1 MALPI
6 IGISSGFEFDQNYL
20 FKGYPRLMLNRD
32 YPRSIEQAGGI
43 PIVLPLTESYAIA
56 LEQVRAV
63 DGLVLSGGQDV
74 NPLIYGQEPHEKLG
88 NISPERDAFELLLLR
103 AAVELKKP
111 VMGICRGSQV
121 MNAYFG
127 GTLFQ
132 DNSLK
137 DGAYIK
143 HAQSANPQ
151 LPIHHVTAEKGSFLE
166 KAVGEEVFL
175 INSFHHQSI
184 DQVAPGFKA
193 IATSNDG
200 LIEGIEA
207 VGDHFMFAVQ
217 WHPEMMSREDGPS
230 QKIFSAYVN
239 QVQSMK

>member
-1 MALPI
+1 MSLPI

-32 YPRSIEQAGGI
+32 YPRSIEAAGGI
-43 PIVLPLTESYAIA
+43 PLVLPLSQNYDVVR
-56 LEQVRAV
+56 EQVRRVDAV
-63 DGLVLSGGQDV
+63 LLSGGQDV
-74 NPLIYGQEPHEKLG
+74 NPLIYNQEPHEKLN
-88 NISPERDAFELLLLR
+88 NISPERDAFELLVLQ

-111 VMGICRGSQV
+111 VMGICRGSQI

-137 DGAYIK
+137 EGAYIK

-151 LPIHHVTAEKGSFLE
+151 QPIHHVTVEADSFLA
-166 KAVGEEVFL
+166 KAVGKTEFL

-184 DQVAPGFKA
+184 DKVAPGFKA
-193 IATSNDG
+193 IASAHDG
-200 LIEGIEA
+200 VVEGIEA
-207 VGDHFMFAVQ
+207 TGDHFMFAVQ
-217 WHPEMMSREDGPS
+217 WHPEMMSAEDVPS
-230 QKIFSAYVN
+230 QSIFKAFIN
-239 QVQSMK
+239 QVKL

>member
-1 MALPI
+1 MSLPI

-43 PIVLPLTESYAIA
+43 PIVLPLTERYEVA
-56 LEQVRAV
+56 LEQVRTIDA
-63 DGLVLSGGQDV
+63 LLLSGGQDV
-74 NPLIYGQEPHEKLG
+74 DPLIYGQEPHEKLA

-111 VMGICRGSQV
+111 VMGICRGSQI

-132 DNSLK
+132 DNSMK
-137 DGAYIK
+137 EGAYIK
-143 HAQSANPQ
+143 HAQAANPQ
-151 LPIHHVTAEKGSFLE
+151 QPIHHVYVEEMSFLAQ
-166 KAVGEEVFL
+166 AVGETEFL

-184 DQVAPGFKA
+184 DKVAPGFKA
-193 IATSNDG
+193 VAKSKDG
-200 LIEGIEA
+200 IVEAIEA
-207 VGDHFMFAVQ
+207 TGDHFMFAVQ
-217 WHPEMMSREDGPS
+217 WHPEMMSRENT
-230 QKIFSAYVN
+230 QAQAIFTAYVEYVK
-239 QVQSMK
+239 QR

>member
-1 MALPI
+1 MSLPI

-43 PIVLPLTESYAIA
+43 PIVLPLTSTYEVA

-63 DGLVLSGGQDV
+63 DALLLSGGQDV
-74 NPLIYGQEPHEKLG
+74 NPLIYGQEPHEKLA
-88 NISPERDAFELLLLR
+88 NISPERDAFEVLLLR

-111 VMGICRGSQV
+111 VMGICRGSQI

-132 DNSLK
+132 DNSMK
-137 DGAYIK
+137 EGVYIK
-143 HAQSANPQ
+143 HAQAANPQ
-151 LPIHHVTAEKGSFLE
+151 QPIHHVQVDADSFLA
-166 KAVGEEVFL
+166 KAVGETSFL

-184 DQVAPGFKA
+184 DQVAPGFKVVAKSKDGIVEA
-193 IATSNDG
+193 IESTT
-200 LIEGIEA
+200 
-207 VGDHFMFAVQ
+207 DHFMFAVQ
-217 WHPEMMSREDGPS
+217 WHPEMMSHENKPS
-230 QKIFSAYVN
+230 QDIFTAYIN
-239 QVQSMK
+239 QVKQA

>member
-1 MALPI
+1 MSLPI
-6 IGISSGFEFDQNYL
+6 IGISSGFEFDANYL

-43 PIVLPLTESYAIA
+43 PVVLPLTESYEVA

-63 DGLVLSGGQDV
+63 DGILLSGGQDV
-74 NPLIYGQEPHEKLG
+74 DPLIYGQEPHEKLA

-111 VMGICRGSQV
+111 VMGICRGSQI
-121 MNAYFG
+121 MNAHFG

-132 DNSLK
+132 DNSMK

-143 HAQSANPQ
+143 HSQAANPQ
-151 LPIHHVTAEKGSFLE
+151 QPIHHVTVEADSFLG
-166 KAVGEEVFL
+166 KAVGQTEFL

-184 DQVAPGFKA
+184 DKVAPGFKV
-193 IATSNDG
+193 IAMSKDG
-200 LIEGIEA
+200 IVEGIESTT
-207 VGDHFMFAVQ
+207 DHFMFAVQ
-217 WHPEMMSREDGPS
+217 WHPEMMSRENT
-230 QKIFSAYVN
+230 QAQQIFKAYVN
-239 QVQSMK
+239 HVKEM